1 MIYISTSCVRNETIP
16 ESVEELALAGFKNL
30 ELSGG
35 TKYYNHETIVTDLL
49 VLKKKY
55 NLNYLLHNYFP
66 PPKKD
71 FVLNLASL
79 NQEINAM
86 SVSHVKDSIDMS
98 VALGAKEFGFHAGFF
113 LDIGTSEIGK
123 KITTEAYKNK
133 DEAEEL
139 FYENYLKIKEYSD
152 EKGVKIFV
160 ENNVYSSSNFE
171 KYGNE
176 NPLML
181 MTEVDYNKMNEQID
195 FNLLLDV
202 AHLKVS
208 CNTLNKDFGK
218 ELTNLS
224 RNSDY
229 IHISDNNSLEDSN
242 KYVNK
247 ESVLFGQLRGIELRN
262 KVITLEIYEPIEK
275 IKESYELIST
285 LI

>member
-1 MIYISTSCVRNETIP
+1 MIYISTSCVRNKTIP

-35 TKYYNHETIVTDLL
+35 TAYYDHKTIISDLL
-49 VLKKKY
+49 DLKKKY

-79 NQEINAM
+79 NKVINAL
-86 SVSHVKDSIDMS
+86 SLSHIIESIDMS
-98 VALGAKEFGFHAGFF
+98 VALGAKYFGFHAGFF
-113 LDIGTSEIGK
+113 LDIDTSEIGK
-123 KITTEAYKNK
+123 KITTEAYKNIE
-133 DEAEEL
+133 EAEEL
-139 FYENYLKIKEYSD
+139 FYKNYATIKKYAD
-152 EKGVKIFV
+152 TKGIEIFI
-160 ENNVYSSSNFE
+160 ENNVYSLSNFE

-181 MTEVDYNKMNEQID
+181 MTDEDYVKMNEHIP

-208 CNTLNKDFGK
+208 CNTLNKDFTQ
-218 ELTNLS
+218 ELINLS
-224 RNSDY
+224 CNSKY

-247 ESVLFGQLRGIELRN
+247 ESVLFEQLHGIDLKN
-262 KVITLEIYEPIEK
+262 KIITLEIYEPIEK

>member
-1 MIYISTSCVRNETIP
+1 MIYISTSCVKNETIP
-16 ESVEELALAGFKNL
+16 ESVEELALVGFKNL

-35 TKYYNHETIVTDLL
+35 TTYYNHKTIISDLL
-49 VLKKKY
+49 KLKEKY

-79 NQEINAM
+79 NEEINEL
-86 SVSHVKDSIDMS
+86 SLSHVMDSIDMS
-98 VALGAKEFGFHAGFF
+98 VALGAKDFGFHAGFF

-123 KITTEAYKNK
+123 KITTDAYKNK
-133 DEAEEL
+133 EEAEDL
-139 FYENYLKIKEYSD
+139 FYKNYRKVKEYAI
-152 EKGVKIFV
+152 EKGVAVYI
-160 ENNVYSSSNFE
+160 ENNVYSASNFE

-181 MTEVDYNKMNEQID
+181 MTEEDYLKMGKNID

-208 CNTLNKDFGK
+208 CNTLNKDFTK
-218 ELTNLS
+218 ELINLS
-224 RNSDY
+224 NNSNY

-247 ESVLFGQLRGIELRN
+247 ESVLFEQLHGIDLKN
-262 KVITLEIYEPIEK
+262 KIITLEIYEPIEK

>member
-1 MIYISTSCVRNETIP
+1 MIYISTSCVRNKTIP

-35 TKYYNHETIVTDLL
+35 TAYYDHKTIISDLL
-49 VLKKKY
+49 DLKKKY

-79 NQEINAM
+79 NKEINAL
-86 SVSHVKDSIDMS
+86 SLSHIIESIDMS
-98 VALGAKEFGFHAGFF
+98 VALGAKYFGFHAGFF
-113 LDIGTSEIGK
+113 LDIDTSEIGK
-123 KITTEAYKNK
+123 KITTEAYKNIE
-133 DEAEEL
+133 EAEEL
-139 FYENYLKIKEYSD
+139 FYKNYATIKKYAD
-152 EKGVKIFV
+152 TKGIEIFI

-181 MTEVDYNKMNEQID
+181 MTDEDYVKMNEHIP

-208 CNTLNKDFGK
+208 CNTLNKDFTQ
-218 ELTNLS
+218 ELINLS
-224 RNSDY
+224 CNSKY

-247 ESVLFGQLRGIELRN
+247 ESVLFEQLHGIDLKN
-262 KVITLEIYEPIEK
+262 KIITLEIYEPIEK